1 MQGGAN
7 ILLWVLILG
16 VFYFFLIMPEQK
28 KQKKLKSMMEGLKV
42 GDNVMTRSGI
52 YGKIIDMNDNSII
65 LETGPDKVK
74 LSMSKYSVS
83 SIFEKEEEK
92 KEDVIENKEE

>member
-28 KQKKLKSMMEGLKV
+28 KQKKIKSMIEGLKV

-83 SIFEKEEEK
+83 SIFEKEEEV
-92 KEDVIENKEE
+92 KEEVIENKEE

>member
-1 MQGGAN
+1 MQGGVN
-7 ILLWVLILG
+7 ILLWVLIFG

-28 KQKKLKSMMEGLKV
+28 KQKKLKNMIEGLKI

-52 YGKIIDMNDNSII
+52 YGKIIDMNENSII

-74 LSMSKYSVS
+74 ISMAKYSVS
-83 SIFEKEEEK
+83 SVFEKEE
-92 KEDVIENKEE
+92 NKEENNE

>member
-16 VFYFFLIMPEQK
+16 VFYFFMIMPEQK
-28 KQKKLKSMMEGLKV
+28 KQKKLKSMIEGLKV

-52 YGKIIDMNDNSII
+52 YGKIVDMNDNSII
-65 LETGPDKVK
+65 IETGPDRVK

-92 KEDVIENKEE
+92 KEEVIENKEE